1 MAGIDPN
8 KIMLTGENPFIR
20 LAHESGGEIT
30 TRSSFWR
37 VIISPTGPGHV
48 LTMTSEITNNQTRI
62 YSDNIALAR
71 WIQKEF
77 ESYFHPPFGDKNIE
91 VIDAEFESSG
101 DVRSYW
107 TETISSLDDLI
118 TMTWYDFG
126 EPFVNHSEPAQE
138 KSPPHG
144 VYTVLL
150 PAAAARLTLNGELAP
165 GEPLPQMRDGTPSS
179 TCCLAFS
186 ETWVTPR

>member
-62 YSDNIALAR
+62 SV
-71 WIQKEF
+71 
-77 ESYFHPPFGDKNIE
+77 SYTH
-91 VIDAEFESSG
+91 
-101 DVRSYW
+101 
-107 TETISSLDDLI
+107 
-118 TMTWYDFG
+118 
-126 EPFVNHSEPAQE
+126 
-138 KSPPHG
+138 
-144 VYTVLL
+144 
-150 PAAAARLTLNGELAP
+150 LTLPTIL
-165 GEPLPQMRDGTPSS
+165 L
-179 TCCLAFS
+179 
-186 ETWVTPR
+186 V